1 MRITKES
8 QIIDKQQIIDGCNKL
23 EAAFQDFTQCAKLVR
38 EAAVTCSPKALSV
51 ENSSMQPVIDELAD
65 TFFTYEGNI
74 QKVTDAI
81 KRAVEKQYNNEVA
94 ALQKYQAELKAEKE
108 RLEKQKQEAEA
119 AANKSESNTTK

>member
-1 MRITKES
+1 
-8 QIIDKQQIIDGCNKL
+8 
-23 EAAFQDFTQCAKLVR
+23 
-38 EAAVTCSPKALSV
+38 
-51 ENSSMQPVIDELAD
+51 MQPVIDELAD

-74 QKVTDAI
+74 QKVTDAV